1 MAHSTLD
8 RMPSPLGMFEVQLV
22 TRDLAAMA
30 AFYRDA
36 LGLPVSL
43 EDDRRGRI
51 HFRVGDGQLILAGA
65 ESEADASPDWPG
77 LPPPLLASGDR
88 RGPTPLPH
96 GPIHFAIEV
105 DPSELVASGERLR
118 AAGHD
123 VRGPF
128 RWPGGRRSIYLRDP
142 DGNVAELICA

>member
-1 MAHSTLD
+1 
-8 RMPSPLGMFEVQLV
+8 MFEVQLV
-22 TRDLAAMA
+22 ARDLTAMT

-43 EDDRRGRI
+43 EDAARGRTD
-51 HFRVGDGQLILAGA
+51 FRTGRGQLILARA
-65 ESEADASPDWPG
+65 ESDRDASPDWPG
-77 LPPPLLASGDR
+77 LPPPLLSAGDR
-88 RGPTPLPH
+88 RGPAPGPH

-105 DPSELVASGERLR
+105 DPTELVASGERLR

-142 DGNVAELICA
+142 EGNVPELICA

>member
-1 MAHSTLD
+1 
-8 RMPSPLGMFEVQLV
+8 MPSPLGMFEVQLV
-22 TRDLAAMA
+22 ARDLAAMT

-36 LGLPVSL
+36 LGLPISL
-43 EDDRRGRI
+43 EDTERGRT
-51 HFRVGDGQLILAGA
+51 HFRIGGGQLILARA

-77 LPPPLLASGDR
+77 LPPPLLSAGDR
-88 RGPTPLPH
+88 RGPTPASH

-105 DPSELVASGERLR
+105 EPTELVARGERLR

-142 DGNVAELICA
+142 EGNVAELICA

>member
-1 MAHSTLD
+1 
-8 RMPSPLGMFEVQLV
+8 MPSALGVFEVQLV
-22 TRDLAAMA
+22 TRDLVAMT

-43 EDDRRGRI
+43 EDPDRGRT
-51 HFRVGDGQLILAGA
+51 HFRVGGGQLILALV
-65 ESEADASPDWPG
+65 ESEGGASPDWPG
-77 LPPPLLASGDR
+77 LPPPLLGAGDR
-88 RGPTPLPH
+88 RGATPLAH

-105 DPSELVASGERLR
+105 EPTELVASGERLR

-142 DGNVAELICA
+142 DGNVTELICA